1 MSLVAELTQKPN
13 SPYGVPEVGQIRHF
27 DLKSNGAFAKVKNS
41 NEQFGQPYK
50 IEKVEQKPDW
60 NSDQHGT
67 FNQWSL
73 ELTPQDGAGN
83 GVSKGSAPAS
93 STTDERIA
101 RAVAFKG
108 AVELVAANGN
118 VPKNAEAV
126 EHVEKLTELLLPAVT
141 GESAEE
147 KDPAPTSDDDIPF

>member
-60 NSDQHGT
+60 NSEQHGT

-93 STTDERIA
+93 SDR
-101 RAVAFKG
+101 
-108 AVELVAANGN
+108 
-118 VPKNAEAV
+118 NAEIQWGLALKLAAYKITNVSNEDYPQKLKDLAEQVLPVV
-126 EHVEKLTELLLPAVT
+126 EEGPSHSQDPTPA
-141 GESAEE
+141 G
-147 KDPAPTSDDDIPF
+147 TSDDDIPF

>member
-93 STTDERIA
+93 SDR
-101 RAVAFKG
+101 
-108 AVELVAANGN
+108 
-118 VPKNAEAV
+118 NAEIQWGLALKLAGFKLGQLSIDADEYVTRLKALATDILPIV
-126 EHVEKLTELLLPAVT
+126 EGGADP
-141 GESAEE
+141 